1 MGQPKPLLFC
11 HNKEKTMD
19 TYSALANEL
28 REASE
33 EIENFMI
40 SLERWRGKPVSE
52 SIQQRIREPI
62 WKVIKQLEER
72 PEQ

>member
-1 MGQPKPLLFC
+1 
-11 HNKEKTMD
+11 MD

-28 REASE
+28 REASD